1 MAGTYDVT
9 HTVEEAIG
17 VTANSVFLQAEV
29 KDVNVFAMSEFDRS
43 GICRRVCI
51 CFKKQSSHVMVA
63 TVVIVSFAPHVS
75 LDYIPADLVC
85 D

>member
-1 MAGTYDVT
+1 M
-9 HTVEEAIG
+9 
-17 VTANSVFLQAEV
+17 TAKLVFLQAEV

-63 TVVIVSFAPHVS
+63 TVVIVSFAQHA
-75 LDYIPADLVC
+75 LLNYIPADLVC

>member
-1 MAGTYDVT
+1 M
-9 HTVEEAIG
+9 
-17 VTANSVFLQAEV
+17 TAKLVFLQAEV

-51 CFKKQSSHVMVA
+51 CFKKQSSHVIVA
-63 TVVIVSFAPHVS
+63 TVVIVSFARNA
-75 LDYIPADLVC
+75 LLNYIPADLVC